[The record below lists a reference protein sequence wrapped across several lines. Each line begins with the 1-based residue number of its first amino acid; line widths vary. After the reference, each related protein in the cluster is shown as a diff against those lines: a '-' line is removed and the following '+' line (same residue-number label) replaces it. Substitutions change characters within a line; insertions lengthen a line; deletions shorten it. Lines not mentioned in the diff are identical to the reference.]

1 MAESTRQDFEALW
14 QESIRLPAHKEVSL
28 EKIKV
33 DLSIT
38 DLMDRYLLF
47 SKQAVAQGQMKS
59 DLLEKLTAQ
68 TEAYKE
74 ALSSIDNDLIQ
85 QLARKHINRLLG
97 KD

>member
-1 MAESTRQDFEALW
+1 MEHSTRQDFEALW
-14 QESIRLPAHKEVSL
+14 EESLRLPAHKEVSV
-28 EKIKV
+28 EKVKV

-74 ALSSIDNDLIQ
+74 ALANVDHGLIQ

-97 KD
+97 NP

>member
-14 QESIRLPAHKEVSL
+14 QESIRLPAHKEVSV